1 MSHFIVLGKFL
12 YFPLFSFAFLRL
24 SSRPRGCSGAGFI
37 VRPWGGGRGG
47 YVDFF
52 LPLFTF
58 PLISWYRFWSKRS
71 SRCGGRDA
79 FSWARRAIEEI
90 RGRIYMKYHDN
101 NKDSKKYKK
110 LGTMILNGFHTQ
122 SRESSKKLY
131 ADCFFCLCYFKV
143 EKLKGEEEKTTDL
156 HFTLVWCEYVVIPFF
171 LRSSIFLLL

>member
-1 MSHFIVLGKFL
+1 
-12 YFPLFSFAFLRL
+12 
-24 SSRPRGCSGAGFI
+24 
-37 VRPWGGGRGG
+37 
-47 YVDFF
+47 
-52 LPLFTF
+52 
-58 PLISWYRFWSKRS
+58 
-71 SRCGGRDA
+71 
-79 FSWARRAIEEI
+79 
-90 RGRIYMKYHDN
+90 MKYHDN

-110 LGTMILNGFHTQ
+110 LGTMILNGVHTQ